1 MALLCVKV
9 KRAMLHGPAD
19 KFNSYVILK
28 VQNLKSTTIT
38 KRGSEPCWEQDFM
51 FEISDLERGLTVEV
65 WDKGLIWDTL
75 LGTVWIPLKT
85 VERAAAEGP
94 GEWRILNSDV
104 LMNEGE
110 ICGADNPTLH
120 EILLDIYYE
129 LPAEIPE
136 DEANFLFQRLQSL
149 NTDEGTEQV
158 SREEIA
164 HMKITDSHVDFIE
177 DTSLCSPA
185 ESLYEDSDYR
195 SDHSAGHRHHIAYQ
209 GGSLTEKRNHSF
221 TSSNS
226 SGSLESRPCSSA
238 SLSEKD
244 AAQDSIEDLDHV
256 SQSTDYSLKNH
267 SPGPQSDQERSICC
281 SCSSSN
287 CSCTSKDRTKMD
299 GEAEAAFTNEVSRE
313 KKMYVHLL

>member
-1 MALLCVKV
+1 
-9 KRAMLHGPAD
+9 MLHGPAD

-38 KRGSEPCWEQDFM
+38 KRGSQPCWEQDFM

-65 WDKGLIWDTL
+65 WDKGFIWDTL

-136 DEANFLFQRLQSL
+136 DEAHFLFQRLQSL
-149 NTDEGTEQV
+149 NTDQ
-158 SREEIA
+158 A
-164 HMKITDSHVDFIE
+164 
-177 DTSLCSPA
+177 
-185 ESLYEDSDYR
+185 
-195 SDHSAGHRHHIAYQ
+195 Q
-209 GGSLTEKRNHSF
+209 
-221 TSSNS
+221 S

-267 SPGPQSDQERSICC
+267 SPGPQSDQERSIYC
-281 SCSSSN
+281 SCSSSS

-313 KKMYVHLL
+313 KKMSALGCVKSVRKDWSRNCRNRNPRTKKKIKELAVAGEKLWAAPSE